1 MNVIG
6 FEDVIFDKVPTL
18 SSLRIGHICDAQDY
32 LGSWHLSIVIDN
44 APQKVTFHFLPFNKA
59 NRDEEFTLDD

>member
-6 FEDVIFDKVPTL
+6 FEDVIFDKVPTV

-44 APQKVTFHFLPFNKA
+44 AP
-59 NRDEEFTLDD
+59 